1 MENAMGALE
10 QWVELGEN
18 NSSYFLGLEKKSQ
31 FKKSINKLKNE
42 NNEIATEQGEILEL
56 IKAYYENVY
65 CSLHYTK

>member
-1 MENAMGALE
+1 MENAMGARE

-18 NSSYFLGLEKKSQ
+18 NISYFLGLEKKSQ

-42 NNEIATEQGEILEL
+42 NNEITTEQGEILEL
-56 IKAYYENVY
+56 IKTYCENVY